1 VNPAHYFADIPN
13 LHTRDNGKTWNTGGF
28 NRNQLSS
35 IYNLIISELSPKPSI
50 IETGAGNSTITFLL
64 TDPEWVLSIAP
75 DLELFAGS
83 KIFANYIRLTLVS

>member
-1 VNPAHYFADIPN
+1 VLKPFCVVELLSSFLQEIHYFADIPN
-13 LHTRDNGKTWNTGGF
+13 LHTWDNGKTWNTGGF

-64 TDPEWVLSIAP
+64 TAPE
-75 DLELFAGS
+75 
-83 KIFANYIRLTLVS
+83 